1 MQKQVVFS
9 KRVHDRWG
17 IPEGVKILW
26 TMSDEKWWHGLV
38 SRTFA
43 KMCPELGVERSS
55 FAVHH
60 KSHIRKVMGH
70 ATVGICFTDS
80 PELGCEGY
88 VINLTRCQGFKVCRK
103 TTKEVTKNKI
113 TGRNESKNN
122 AVKNKKGDL
131 VLQDCNVTGTDTGTP
146 SNPKFALK
154 GLWEDCLLPQ
164 LDALVAVGGPCAG
177 AIVCHQE
184 DNAGPHKE
192 GRFHQWLEDEFKRR
206 KWQLELQAPQGP
218 YTNVLD
224 LQLFPAMSK
233 RHSSLLQL
241 YSDAEASKDRTWRV
255 ARQVW
260 DYCSSAMICRAFVH
274 AYRIMKKIMNEEGDN
289 SWLATGAPHC
299 NVRADFI
306 DTGNGIKP
314 RDSQPVH
321 VIGSQCESQSW

>member
-17 IPEGVKILW
+17 IPVGVKILW

-88 VINLTRCQGFKVCRK
+88 VINLTRCKGFKVCRK
-103 TTKEVTKNKI
+103 MTKEVTKNKI
-113 TGRNESKNN
+113 TGHNESKNN

-154 GLWEDCLLPQ
+154 GLWGGCLLPQ
-164 LDALVAVGGPCAG
+164 LDALVAVGGPCDG

-218 YTNVLD
+218 YTNVLN
-224 LQLFPAMSK
+224 LQLIPAMSK

-260 DYCSSAMICRAFVH
+260 DNCSSAMICRAFIH

-289 SWLATGAPHC
+289 SWLATGASHC
-299 NVRADFI
+299 NLRADFI
-306 DTGNGIKP
+306 DTANGIRP
-314 RDSQPVH
+314 RTSQPVH